1 MASAVYRSTSTEK
14 LEWSWSSWNDSVCSP
29 QSTLSYP
36 IAFPSGLQGVHVDAV
51 L

>member
-1 MASAVYRSTSTEK
+1 MFLGVRG
-14 LEWSWSSWNDSVCSP
+14 VCAWKIYLGALVSIPP